1 MRRCGAVCCRWH
13 VAVLAVLFAWSL
25 ISFFCLDL
33 KLISTCCFGS
43 VYRRFLL
50 SLSAYQF
57 ILLPMYPYV
66 CVPVFLSIYLSIY
79 LFVCLSVCV
88 NRLPQRDVIAA

>member
-1 MRRCGAVCCRWH
+1 MCY
-13 VAVLAVLFAWSL
+13 
-25 ISFFCLDL
+25 
-33 KLISTCCFGS
+33 FGS

-50 SLSAYQF
+50 SLSGYQF
-57 ILLPMYPYV
+57 ILLPMYPYA

>member
-1 MRRCGAVCCRWH
+1 MCY
-13 VAVLAVLFAWSL
+13 
-25 ISFFCLDL
+25 
-33 KLISTCCFGS
+33 FGS

-57 ILLPMYPYV
+57 ILLPMYPYA

-79 LFVCLSVCV
+79 VCLSVCV